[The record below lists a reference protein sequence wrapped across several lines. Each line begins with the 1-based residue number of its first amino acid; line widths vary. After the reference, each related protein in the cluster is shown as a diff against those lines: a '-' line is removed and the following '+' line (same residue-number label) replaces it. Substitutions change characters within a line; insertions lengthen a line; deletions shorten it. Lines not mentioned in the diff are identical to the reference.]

1 MNDELLYCPL
11 GGAGE
16 IGMNMSLYAFGKS
29 ENHKWII
36 VDVGITFAD
45 DTIPGVDQLTLK
57 DPELIQVANIILFL

>member
-1 MNDELLYCPL
+1 MKDELLYCPL

-16 IGMNMSLYAFGKS
+16 IGMNMNLYGYGQP

-45 DTIPGVDQLTLK
+45 ESIPGI
-57 DPELIQVANIILFL
+57 ELILPDTVFIEAR